1 MGSAVICMEPPLG
14 CDSPKGCP
22 SFISNANLLRAE
34 RAQAPDGRPPGA
46 ILAAAR
52 NASKGC
58 APNSNA
64 SAVMR
69 NFVSNIL
76 AGVAPA
82 RLFQRPRAGIALARE
97 RLPFLSLLTA
107 LAAMVFSW
115 IVAGGFDTLHHP
127 LDGQSLAV
135 ASNLSHEH
143 RFLMFLRQ
151 YTGIDGELRYEFYN
165 RFPIGTY
172 LLIKA
177 VAVPF
182 GDSAPAQI
190 FAARLLT
197 AAFFSGA
204 AAFAYFGLRRL
215 TNRPWIALAATLL
228 AFSSYHALFY
238 GDMISSEVSGL
249 FGMMLTFHGM
259 TVFVQEGRF
268 RQLLIKAL
276 GSVLLGWIVMALLLP
291 FTAFGLASAILGAM
305 REGAHLRFADKA
317 RAAFAAVASSGYLR
331 LGAASLLFCALVM
344 GFNIANE
351 YIALGGEVP
360 LLDLPSVRSM
370 LRRTAID
377 DALLI
382 EYYGLAWLPLIELQF
397 ERIGGASLPYL
408 ALPALGHDGYGGSAR
423 DIGFWIGV
431 AVSAVGL
438 IGAAFTR
445 RKILA
450 ASLLLAGWIWA
461 LAVPGSS
468 AVPAHEFEALYHI
481 GIPLVVFATALT
493 AMSRWIKWS
502 GIGAAAA
509 AVALIAFGISLLQF
523 TRFSYEDPS
532 VTAANSDLA
541 AIRKITQGANVC
553 VGPMKSYW
561 GVHRAMQY
569 YLAGKVTSV
578 PFACSFGAAAADQF
592 IIEPVYTENDALLT
606 PGNQAAF
613 LYDARRLS
621 ESPHETAL
629 RELSRQEPVIKSNF
643 SVYFDENK
651 LIYAKEPCSDLDLR
665 GRFFF
670 RVRPVNNA
678 DLPPNARPADSQ
690 YTTFPFYQ
698 RGARFGGACLAYV
711 ILPDYPIERIRAGQ
725 FDDNG
730 EIWSAFFVL
739 DDAAYR
745 AASAKAAR
753 NEHAALGYFN
763 LHLQDG
769 RLLFLRDP
777 CEPPDAEARFFLHV
791 RPVDSANLPQERKQY
806 SFDNLNFNF
815 DERGAIF
822 DGKCAAI
829 ADLPAYPIERIRAGQ
844 FDDNSAIWSAFFVLD
859 DAPYRAALAEAA
871 LNEPVARNH
880 FDIHI
885 QGDRLLFLR
894 EPCEPSDADA
904 RFFFHVHPVDDGDLP
919 RERRQYGF
927 DNLDFGFDERGARFD
942 GKCAAIADLPA
953 YPIERIRAGQIGGE
967 GEIWAASIA
976 LREPG

>member
-1 MGSAVICMEPPLG
+1 
-14 CDSPKGCP
+14 
-22 SFISNANLLRAE
+22 
-34 RAQAPDGRPPGA
+34 
-46 ILAAAR
+46 
-52 NASKGC
+52 
-58 APNSNA
+58 
-64 SAVMR
+64 MR

-97 RLPFLSLLTA
+97 RLPFLLLLTT

-127 LDGQSLAV
+127 LDGQSLTV

-197 AAFFSGA
+197 AVFFSGA
-204 AAFAYFGLRRL
+204 AALAYFGLRRL

-259 TVFVQEGRF
+259 TVFAQEGRF
-268 RQLLIKAL
+268 LQLLIKAL
-276 GSVLLGWIVMALLLP
+276 ASVLLGWIVMALLLP
-291 FTAFGLASAILGAM
+291 FTALGLASTVFHAM
-305 REGAHLRFADKA
+305 RGNPSSRVSDKA
-317 RAAFAAVASSGYLR
+317 RAAFAAFVSSRHLW
-331 LGAASLLFCALVM
+331 LGAASLLFYALVM
-344 GFNIANE
+344 GFNTANE

-370 LRRTAID
+370 LRRTAVD

-408 ALPALGHDGYGGSAR
+408 VLPALGHDGYGGGAR
-423 DIGFWIGV
+423 DFGFWVGV

-438 IGAAFTR
+438 TGLAFTR
-445 RKILA
+445 HKTLA
-450 ASLLLAGWIWA
+450 ASILLAGWIWA
-461 LAVPGSS
+461 LAVRGSS
-468 AVPAHEFEALYHI
+468 AIPAHEFEALYHI

-493 AMSRWIKWS
+493 AMSRWVKWS
-502 GIGAAAA
+502 AIGTAAA
-509 AVALIAFGISLLQF
+509 AVALVAFGISLLQF

-541 AIRKITQGANVC
+541 AIRKITQEANVC

-569 YLAGKVTSV
+569 YLAGSV
-578 PFACSFGAAAADQF
+578 INAPSACSLGAAAADQF
-592 IIEPVYTENDALLT
+592 IIEPVYAENDALLT

-621 ESPHETAL
+621 EPPHETAL
-629 RELSRQEPVIKSNF
+629 RELSRQEPVIRSKF
-643 SVYFDENK
+643 SVYFDEDE
-651 LIYAKEPCSDLDLR
+651 LIYMKEPCSDLDVR
-665 GRFFF
+665 GRFFL
-670 RVRPVNNA
+670 RVRPVGNA
-678 DLPPNARPADSQ
+678 DLPLNARSAGSQ

-698 RGARFGGACLAYV
+698 RGVRFGGVCLAYV
-711 ILPDYPIERIRAGQ
+711 VLPDYPIERIRAGQ
-725 FDDNG
+725 FNDNG

-739 DDAAYR
+739 DDATYR
-745 AASAKAAR
+745 AASAKAALEEPAAR
-753 NEHAALGYFN
+753 NYFN
-763 LHLQDG
+763 LYLQDNS
-769 RLLFLRDP
+769 LIFLRNP
-777 CEPPDAEARFFLHV
+777 CEPSDADARFFLHV
-791 RPVDSANLPQERKQY
+791 RPVDSADLPQERKQY
-806 SFDNLNFNF
+806 GFDNLNFNF

-829 ADLPAYPIERIRAGQ
+829 ADLPPYPIKRIRAGQ
-844 FDDNSAIWSAFFVLD
+844 FDDNGTIWSAFFVLG
-859 DAPYRAALAEAA
+859 DAAYRSALAEAA
-871 LNEPVARNH
+871 LNEPAARNH
-880 FDIHI
+880 FDIHL
-885 QGDRLLFLR
+885 QGDRLLFIR

-904 RFFFHVHPVDDGDLP
+904 RFFLHVHPADDGDLP

-927 DNLDFGFDERGARFD
+927 DNLDFRFDERGARFD

-967 GEIWAASIA
+967 GETWEASIA
-976 LREPG
+976 PGEPR